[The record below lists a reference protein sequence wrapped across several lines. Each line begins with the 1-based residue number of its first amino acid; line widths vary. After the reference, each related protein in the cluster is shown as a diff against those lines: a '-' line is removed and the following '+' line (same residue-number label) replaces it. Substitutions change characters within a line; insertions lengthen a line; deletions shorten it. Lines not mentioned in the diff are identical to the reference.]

1 MFLRAR
7 APGVPRRGR
16 EPLML
21 VAGVDSSTQST
32 KVLLCQADDGAIVGQ
47 AAAPH
52 PDGTECDP
60 ELWWRALAQAGDGLL
75 NRADA
80 IGGAAPPHGLGV
92 VREAGQV
99 VRPALLG
106 HGGRS

>member
-1 MFLRAR
+1 MPNGQRVAAPPTAGTPRA
-7 APGVPRRGR
+7 AALSWVVVTSTR

-47 AAAPH
+47 ATAPH

-60 ELWWRALAQAGDGLL
+60 ELWWQALAKAGDGLL
-75 NRADA
+75 GRADA
-80 IGGAAPPHGLGV
+80 IGVAAH
-92 VREAGQV
+92 
-99 VRPALLG
+99 
-106 HGGRS
+106 